1 VTAVV
6 INNQAVA
13 RFTIQTRKTLK
24 AVKALG
30 LLDHK
35 AKVDTNALTRL
46 CSTGP
51 SRLQTASSFAK
62 LGMCTHRAGVKLSCN
77 WNRRDTVGMLVHLG
91 HTRGVDMA
99 KALMPQDTELVPGE
113 MAENVL
119 LTMLH
124 VGRRCIRIS
133 IVDRLIGRRR

>member
-1 VTAVV
+1 V

-24 AVKALG
+24 AVKVLG
-30 LLDHK
+30 LLDHE
-35 AKVDTNALTRL
+35 AKVDTDALTRL
-46 CSTGP
+46 CSTGQ
-51 SRLQTASSFAK
+51 SRVHTASSFAK
-62 LGMCTHRAGVKLSCN
+62 LGMCTHRAGVQLSCN
-77 WNRRDTVGMLVHLG
+77 WNRRDTIGMLVHLG
-91 HTRGVDMA
+91 HMTGVDMA
-99 KALMPQDTELVPGE
+99 KVLMPQETELVVPGE